1 VSTLRDN
8 TEEAFVAF
16 VRCIEPGLRAALVA
30 RHGPERGREAANDAL
45 TYGWQHWDRV
55 SQMENPVGYLYRVG
69 RRRAIRRRRVPMIP
83 PDQPGHAEPW
93 VEPGLESALRS
104 LSKRQRQAVMLIEG
118 YEFKYREA
126 ADLLGLS
133 ISSVQTHHERG
144 LARLRTALGVEVD
157 E

>member
-1 VSTLRDN
+1 
-8 TEEAFVAF
+8 
-16 VRCIEPGLRAALVA
+16 
-30 RHGPERGREAANDAL
+30 
-45 TYGWQHWDRV
+45 
-55 SQMENPVGYLYRVG
+55 
-69 RRRAIRRRRVPMIP
+69 
-83 PDQPGHAEPW
+83 